1 MPNHKSAWK
10 SIRQDAKR
18 RERNKDHKSF
28 LRKAVKAFKAV
39 ESAEE
44 AKEKFPGIVSTI
56 DKSVQKGIIHHR
68 TAARMK
74 SRLSKTTMGS

>member
-10 SIRQDAKR
+10 SLRQNAKR
-18 RERNKDHKSF
+18 RERNKAHRSF
-28 LRKAVKAFKAV
+28 LRKAVKAFRALDN
-39 ESAEE
+39 SGE
-44 AKEKFPGIVSTI
+44 AKKQFPGMVSTI

-74 SRLSKTTMGS
+74 SRLSKRTIES